1 MKKVYDCA
9 VAVGVKKDG
18 KKVWKTVGALME
30 NEKGKFLMLDKIFN
44 PAGVESEGRSS
55 ILISLFEPSDEKKE
69 DGIPF

>member
-30 NEKGKFLMLDKIFN
+30 NENGKFLMLDKIFN

-55 ILISLFEPSDEKKE
+55 ILISLFEPKE
-69 DGIPF
+69 ENNPQS